1 MMAASAYR
9 PAPVRGP
16 SGLLFGVCADLA
28 YRAGMPVWMPRT
40 VFVVGGLMHFWLA
53 VVIYGVFAYAKR
65 HAIRTNGI
73 GARTVWREAP
83 TAASGLRDK
92 FGSLDRRLSDLEA
105 ATSSEWEL
113 RRQFRDMR

>member
-1 MMAASAYR
+1 MMAASTYR
-9 PAPVRGP
+9 PAPVRTR

-28 YRAGMPVWMPRT
+28 FRAGLPTWMPRT
-40 VFVVGGLMHFWLA
+40 VFVVGALMHFWLA
-53 VVIYGVFAYAKR
+53 VIIYGILAYAKR

-73 GARTVWREAP
+73 AANTVWRQAP

-105 ATSSEWEL
+105 ATNNEWEL